1 MRIRTTFIIS
11 VWFSFFASN
20 TAGAY
25 FQSARPLDQLSA
37 EASVIVKVSI
47 ADLKTIEGSI
57 DSSRLSFLATIV
69 DVIKTDNLN
78 TSESQVFEWFG
89 LEAELSLWG
98 LWPFTDQSLILFLNR
113 DDLGQLEI
121 MNDRHAIILVYPAKA
136 RETAKPAPYKRSLY
150 EEFKVVAETNAEP
163 LVKARYLSYMAAF
176 AGPDEL
182 MDFEHFAV
190 DDDLWVQ
197 LASAFAAGRIDP
209 QPFRIENVVTI
220 LKRKSSQ
227 LQRREV
233 STFYELISDVR
244 LAARCGAYGMDEAMT
259 RSARAY
265 LPIYRHFLDQAAIEC
280 VNTPLDC
287 FGVLMSIDAL
297 AAVGTEDDI
306 IRLWRFHNSTWNPAR
321 HDALEGLARILGKPT
336 KRPMI
341 TSYQSGVAL
350 PDHVLEWEAEILDE
364 LQESLA
370 ARGLSR

>member
-1 MRIRTTFIIS
+1 MRNRSMLIIS
-11 VWFSFFASN
+11 VWFSFFVSN

-25 FQSARPLDQLSA
+25 IQSTLPLDQLSA
-37 EASVIVKVSI
+37 EATVIVKVSV
-47 ADLKTIEGSI
+47 ADLKTVYENP
-57 DSSRLSFLATIV
+57 DPTRLSFLATIV
-69 DVIKTDNLN
+69 DVIKPDNLN
-78 TSESQVFEWFG
+78 TSGNQLFETFG
-89 LEAELSLWG
+89 IEAELSLWG

-113 DDLGQLEI
+113 DDLRQLEI
-121 MNDRHAIILVYPAKA
+121 MNDRHAIIPVYPAKA
-136 RETAKPAPYKRSLY
+136 QETAKPVPYKRSLY
-150 EEFKVVAETNAEP
+150 EEFKVVAETNSEH
-163 LVKARYLSYMAAF
+163 LVKARYISYMAAF
-176 AGPDEL
+176 AGPDKL
-182 MDFEHFAV
+182 KDFERYAM

-209 QPFRIENVVTI
+209 QPLRIENVVTI
-220 LKRKSSQ
+220 LKRKYSQ

-233 STFYELISDVR
+233 STFFELISDVS
-244 LAARCGAYGMDEAMT
+244 LAARCGAHGMDEAMT
-259 RSARAY
+259 RSAKAY
-265 LPIYRHFLDQAAIEC
+265 LPIYRHFLDQAASEC

-306 IRLWRFHNSTWNPAR
+306 IRLWRFHNSTWDPAR

-350 PDHVLEWEAEILDE
+350 SDHVLEWEAEILDE
-364 LQESLA
+364 LQESIA